1 MTGHLTAA
9 ELRDRYLRF
18 FAARGHAVVPGAS
31 LVPDD
36 PEVLFTTAGMHPLLP
51 YFRGREHP
59 AGPRI
64 VDVQPCLRTVDIDEV
79 GDDTHLTY
87 FEMLGNWSFGDYGR
101 REAITWS
108 HEFLTEVLGLD
119 PARLHVTV
127 FAGNDVSPR
136 DEVSAQLWRDLGID
150 RISYLGEDDNW
161 WSAGEQGPCGP
172 DTEVFL
178 QVGDELVEIWNNVFI
193 EFDRRDGRYEP
204 LPRPCVDTGMGL
216 ERTLLAIEGVSS
228 VYETSALAPLV
239 EALDTGADQRSVR
252 ILADHVRAV
261 AAILADPVP
270 TLPSNHGRG
279 YVLRRLI
286 RRAVRAGRVLGVP
299 SDRWIALAGDRV
311 PDRADHVVA
320 QLTAEV
326 RRFERALDRGSRVLN
341 HRLQALTRRGSTLLP
356 ATDVDDLFD
365 TYGLPAEITAELATE
380 AGFSVEGVAV
390 PRTEAGR
397 RRRTLP
403 APPRIVAGSL
413 IEPDSDPARPWLH
426 LLHDEQRPVV
436 IEARPPELVEW
447 SSLWPSRPDA
457 RVRFDI
463 RPDGEGTDLTWTLL
477 LAEPLPDDSKLGHLR
492 KRINQLIHANLRY
505 TYG

>member
-1 MTGHLTAA
+1 VYDREETIMTRPLTAA

-31 LVPDD
+31 LVPENPD
-36 PEVLFTTAGMHPLLP
+36 VLFTTAGMHPLLP
-51 YFRGREHP
+51 YFLGREHP

-108 HEFLTEVLGLD
+108 HEFLTDVLGLD

-127 FAGNDVSPR
+127 FAGNGVSPR

-193 EFDRRDGRYEP
+193 EFDRRDGRYEA
-204 LPRPCVDTGMGL
+204 LSRPCVDTGMGL
-216 ERTLLAIEGVSS
+216 ERTLLAIEGVAS

-239 EALDTGADQRSVR
+239 EALDTGTDQRSLR

-261 AAILADPVP
+261 AAVLADPVP
-270 TLPSNHGRG
+270 TLPANHGRG

-299 SDRWIALAGDRV
+299 SAEWVRLAGQCA
-311 PDRADHVVA
+311 PDRAEHVVTE
-320 QLTAEV
+320 LTAEV
-326 RRFERALDRGSRVLN
+326 VRFERALDRGARELER
-341 HRLQALTRRGSTLLP
+341 RLRALARRGSSVLP
-356 ATDVDDLFD
+356 VADVEALFD
-365 TYGLPAEITAELATE
+365 TYGLPAEITRELAAE
-380 AGFSVEGVAV
+380 AGVAV
-390 PRTEAGR
+390 ESA
-397 RRRTLP
+397 
-403 APPRIVAGSL
+403 
-413 IEPDSDPARPWLH
+413 
-426 LLHDEQRPVV
+426 
-436 IEARPPELVEW
+436 
-447 SSLWPSRPDA
+447 
-457 RVRFDI
+457 
-463 RPDGEGTDLTWTLL
+463 
-477 LAEPLPDDSKLGHLR
+477 
-492 KRINQLIHANLRY
+492 
-505 TYG
+505 

>member
-1 MTGHLTAA
+1 MTGPLNAA

-31 LVPDD
+31 LVPEN

-59 AGPRI
+59 AGSRI

-108 HEFLTEVLGLD
+108 HEFLTGVLGLD

-136 DEVSAQLWRDLGID
+136 DEVSAQLWRDLGIE

-178 QVGDELVEIWNNVFI
+178 QVGDELVEIWNDVFI
-193 EFDRRDGRYEP
+193 EFDRRNGRYEP

-216 ERTLLAIEGVSS
+216 ERTLLAIEGVAS

-239 EALDTGADQRSVR
+239 AALDTGTDQRSLR
-252 ILADHVRAV
+252 ILVDHVRAV

-286 RRAVRAGRVLGVP
+286 RRAVRASRLLGVP
-299 SDRWIALAGDRV
+299 SGTWIALAGAQAPEREQ
-311 PDRADHVVA
+311 HVVE

-326 RRFERALDRGSRVLN
+326 TRFERALDRGTRELER
-341 HRLQALTRRGSTLLP
+341 RLGTMARRGVASLS
-356 ATDVDDLFD
+356 ATEVDDLFD
-365 TYGLPAEITAELATE
+365 TYGLPPEITRELAAE
-380 AGFSVEGVAV
+380 AGVGVD
-390 PRTEAGR
+390 PR
-397 RRRTLP
+397 
-403 APPRIVAGSL
+403 
-413 IEPDSDPARPWLH
+413 
-426 LLHDEQRPVV
+426 
-436 IEARPPELVEW
+436 
-447 SSLWPSRPDA
+447 
-457 RVRFDI
+457 
-463 RPDGEGTDLTWTLL
+463 
-477 LAEPLPDDSKLGHLR
+477 
-492 KRINQLIHANLRY
+492 
-505 TYG
+505 

>member
-1 MTGHLTAA
+1 MTGPLTAA

-59 AGPRI
+59 AGQRI
-64 VDVQPCLRTVDIDEV
+64 TDVQGCLRTVDIDEV

-108 HEFLTEVLGLD
+108 HEFLTEVLGLN
-119 PARLHVTV
+119 PERLHVTV

-136 DEVSAQLWRDLGID
+136 DEVSAQLWRDLGVD

-178 QVGDELVEIWNNVFI
+178 QVGDQLVEIWNNVFI
-193 EFDRRDGRYEP
+193 EFDRRDGRYLP

-239 EALDTGADQRSVR
+239 HALDTGTDQRALR

-270 TLPSNHGRG
+270 TLATNHGRG

-286 RRAVRAGRVLGVP
+286 RRAVRAGRVLDVP
-299 SDRWIALAGDRV
+299 SAEWIRLAGECEA
-311 PDRADHVVA
+311 DRAEHVVA
-320 QLTAEV
+320 ELTAEV
-326 RRFERALDRGSRVLN
+326 LRFERALDRGTRELER
-341 HRLQALTRRGSTLLP
+341 RLRALARRGAAVLP
-356 ATDVDDLFD
+356 VADVDDLFD
-365 TYGLPAEITAELATE
+365 TYGLPPEITRELAAE
-380 AGFSVEGVAV
+380 AGVAV
-390 PRTEAGR
+390 
-397 RRRTLP
+397 
-403 APPRIVAGSL
+403 GS
-413 IEPDSDPARPWLH
+413 
-426 LLHDEQRPVV
+426 
-436 IEARPPELVEW
+436 
-447 SSLWPSRPDA
+447 
-457 RVRFDI
+457 
-463 RPDGEGTDLTWTLL
+463 T
-477 LAEPLPDDSKLGHLR
+477 
-492 KRINQLIHANLRY
+492 
-505 TYG
+505 

>member
-1 MTGHLTAA
+1 MTGPLTAA

-31 LVPDD
+31 LVPED

-59 AGPRI
+59 AGRRI
-64 VDVQPCLRTVDIDEV
+64 TDVQPCLRTVDIDEV

-108 HEFLTEVLGLD
+108 HEFLTSVLGLD
-119 PARLHVTV
+119 PDDLHVTV
-127 FAGNDVSPR
+127 FAGNEVSPR
-136 DEVSAQLWRDLGID
+136 DEESARLWRELGID

-178 QVGDELVEIWNNVFI
+178 QVGGELVEIWNNVFI
-193 EFDRRDGRYEP
+193 EFDRRGGRYEP

-239 EALDTGADQRSVR
+239 EALDTGADQRSLR

-286 RRAVRAGRVLGVP
+286 RRAVRAARVLGVP
-299 SDRWIALAGDRV
+299 SDAWIAIAGDRA
-311 PDRADHVVA
+311 PERTEHVVA

-326 RRFERALDRGSRVLN
+326 TRFERALDRGSRELDR
-341 HRLQALTRRGSTLLP
+341 RLRTIARRGSSVLP
-356 ATDVDDLFD
+356 VADVEDLFD
-365 TYGLPAEITAELATE
+365 TYGLPAEITRELAAESGVT
-380 AGFSVEGVAV
+380 VEV
-390 PRTEAGR
+390 P
-397 RRRTLP
+397 
-403 APPRIVAGSL
+403 
-413 IEPDSDPARPWLH
+413 
-426 LLHDEQRPVV
+426 
-436 IEARPPELVEW
+436 
-447 SSLWPSRPDA
+447 
-457 RVRFDI
+457 
-463 RPDGEGTDLTWTLL
+463 
-477 LAEPLPDDSKLGHLR
+477 
-492 KRINQLIHANLRY
+492 
-505 TYG
+505 

>member
-1 MTGHLTAA
+1 
-9 ELRDRYLRF
+9 
-18 FAARGHAVVPGAS
+18 
-31 LVPDD
+31 
-36 PEVLFTTAGMHPLLP
+36 VLFTTAGMHPLLP
-51 YFRGREHP
+51 YFLGREHP
-59 AGPRI
+59 AGQRI
-64 VDVQPCLRTVDIDEV
+64 VDVQPCLRTVDLVEV

-108 HEFLTEVLGLD
+108 HEFLTAELGLD
-119 PARLHVTV
+119 PALLHVTV

-193 EFDRRDGRYEP
+193 EFDRRPWRGGGDRYEP

-216 ERTLLAIEGVSS
+216 ERALLAIEGVRS

-239 EALDTGADQRSVR
+239 RALDTGADQRSLR

-270 TLPSNHGRG
+270 TLPANHGRG

-299 SDRWIALAGDRV
+299 SDRWIALAADRA
-311 PDRADHVVA
+311 PDRSEHIVA
-320 QLTAEV
+320 QLAAEV

-341 HRLQALTRRGSTLLP
+341 HRLQALTRQRSTLLP
-356 ATDVDDLFD
+356 AADVDDLFD
-365 TYGLPAEITAELATE
+365 TYGLPAEITVELARE
-380 AGFSVEGVAV
+380 AGFAVEG
-390 PRTEAGR
+390 G
-397 RRRTLP
+397 
-403 APPRIVAGSL
+403 AGS
-413 IEPDSDPARPWLH
+413 R
-426 LLHDEQRPVV
+426 
-436 IEARPPELVEW
+436 
-447 SSLWPSRPDA
+447 
-457 RVRFDI
+457 
-463 RPDGEGTDLTWTLL
+463 
-477 LAEPLPDDSKLGHLR
+477 AESPGGSAG
-492 KRINQLIHANLRY
+492 
-505 TYG
+505 